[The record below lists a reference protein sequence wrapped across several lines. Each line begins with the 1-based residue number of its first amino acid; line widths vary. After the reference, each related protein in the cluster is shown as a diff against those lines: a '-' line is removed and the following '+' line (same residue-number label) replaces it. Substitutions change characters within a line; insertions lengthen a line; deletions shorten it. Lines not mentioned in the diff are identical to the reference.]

1 MKIYYRGGYGTQTL
15 FYEKTYIYLTLVA
28 IILQYIGGGT

>member
-1 MKIYYRGGYGTQTL
+1 MGGYGTQRL
-15 FYEKTYIYLTLVA
+15 FYKKTYIELTIIA